1 LFHPY
6 LHGERAPYWDPLLRA
21 DFVGITFRHNRA
33 HFARALYEGI
43 AFSLRDVLEQF
54 KDQGIEIRSARI
66 IGGGAKSATWR
77 QIVADILGIEIVLS
91 ETTDA
96 SFGAALIAG
105 VGVGIFNDEISA
117 ANKCIRVTETI
128 QPDPTRAAFYNRLF
142 VIYRAAQAGLKDVN
156 HELSA
161 LIG

>member
-1 LFHPY
+1 MFHPY

-43 AFSLRDVLEQF
+43 AFSLKDILEQF
-54 KDQGIEIRSARI
+54 KAQGIEIRSARI

-77 QIVADILGIEIVLS
+77 QIVADILDIEIILS

-105 VGVGIFNDEISA
+105 IGVGVFSDELSA
-117 ANKCIRVTETI
+117 AHKCIRVAETI
-128 QPDPTRAAFYNRLF
+128 QPDHARVAFYDRLF
-142 VIYRAAQAGLKDVN
+142 VIYKAAQAGLRNVN

-161 LIG
+161 LSG